1 MENDQ
6 ASIDKIEMSITG
18 GEFVGALR
26 SDNFKDKNGKG
37 FISGGSFSDRT
48 VGDYLAPDAAV
59 AVTGGETPYDIF
71 PSKEGALENG
81 GAHTVVDRQGNTW
94 VFADKDA
101 ASSFA
106 GEIGSTVKTVTHT
119 VTFDDCL
126 PTTANTVVE
135 VENGSPVARPT
146 DPACEGW
153 KFLGWYADASLTT
166 PYDFSAPV
174 TGDITLYAKW
184 SKDAPSISGEEE
196 PQPPAD
202 ETLTSTGDMVPLV
215 TAVIAA
221 AGAGA
226 LGLGGA
232 MRRRMR

>member
-1 MENDQ
+1 M
-6 ASIDKIEMSITG
+6 
-18 GEFVGALR
+18 
-26 SDNFKDKNGKG
+26 
-37 FISGGSFSDRT
+37 
-48 VGDYLAPDAAV
+48 
-59 AVTGGETPYDIF
+59 
-71 PSKEGALENG
+71 
-81 GAHTVVDRQGNTW
+81 
-94 VFADKDA
+94 FADKDA
-101 ASSFA
+101 AEDFA
-106 GEIGSTVKTVTHT
+106 QQVGGEVTTIIHT
-119 VTFDDCL
+119 VIFDDC
-126 PTTANTVVE
+126 PVSTENTVVQ
-135 VENGSPVARPT
+135 VENGTTVARPAE
-146 DPACEGW
+146 PVCEGW

-202 ETLTSTGDMVPLV
+202 ETLTSTGDMAPLV